1 MLIKRLQAVAL
12 FLGPI
17 TFAAS
22 PFFWNDGHYG
32 VTGGML
38 IAVSMVPWVYGFLG
52 EYDRLR
58 VQIPNI
64 SGIWLI
70 VLLAGMFGTISFGL
84 QGFFEESLG
93 VVNRIALSSFSEYPP
108 QSLLVLW
115 LPGPV
120 FPLALFVFGLMIG
133 WTRASPRWTAV
144 FICVAAIAFPMGRV
158 LRVDWVAYLA
168 DLLLVLPFSYLAWH
182 AWRSAG
188 TRSENL

>member
-38 IAVSMVPWVYGFLG
+38 IALSMVPWVYGFLG

-144 FICVAAIAFPMGRV
+144 FICVAAIAFPAGRV

-182 AWRSAG
+182 AWRRAG
-188 TRSENL
+188 ARSENL

>member
-58 VQIPNI
+58 VHIPNI

-144 FICVAAIAFPMGRV
+144 FICAAAIAFPAGRV

-182 AWRSAG
+182 AWRRAG

>member
-1 MLIKRLQAVAL
+1 
-12 FLGPI
+12 
-17 TFAAS
+17 
-22 PFFWNDGHYG
+22 
-32 VTGGML
+32 
-38 IAVSMVPWVYGFLG
+38 
-52 EYDRLR
+52 
-58 VQIPNI
+58 
-64 SGIWLI
+64 
-70 VLLAGMFGTISFGL
+70 MFGTISFGL

-144 FICVAAIAFPMGRV
+144 FICVAAIAFPAGRV

-182 AWRSAG
+182 AWRRAG
-188 TRSENL
+188 ARSENL